1 MPEGPSIVI
10 LKEELQKFV
19 GKKVIRV
26 EGNSKLDVQKLAGKK
41 IKEFRSWG
49 KHFLIVF
56 DDLTVRIHLMMF
68 GSYRINEEKDA
79 TPRLSLFFSRSQRFH
94 FYSCSLK
101 FIEESLDTIYNW
113 NVDIMSPTWDE
124 KEVLKLLR
132 QQPDSHVGDILLD
145 QNVFAGSGNII
156 KNEVL
161 YIVKAHPLQLV
172 SQFTPKEQRALV
184 KATRDYSQ
192 NFYIWKKAYVLRKH
206 WLVYKRKFCPNCERP
221 LLIEWLG
228 KTERKTYYCGNCQG
242 MKRAGTYNSK

>member
-1 MPEGPSIVI
+1 LVTGDEGVVI
-10 LKEELQKFV
+10 DHA
-19 GKKVIRV
+19 
-26 EGNSKLDVQKLAGKK
+26 KLTFDKGILSSPAMRFNKLM
-41 IKEFRSWG
+41 S
-49 KHFLIVF
+49 
-56 DDLTVRIHLMMF
+56 
-68 GSYRINEEKDA
+68 
-79 TPRLSLFFSRSQRFH
+79 
-94 FYSCSLK
+94 
-101 FIEESLDTIYNW
+101 
-113 NVDIMSPTWDE
+113 NVD
-124 KEVLKLLR
+124 VR
-132 QQPDSHVGDILLD
+132 
-145 QNVFAGSGNII
+145 GNII